1 MGRRG
6 NLYQAARD
14 CINALKTG
22 SPLSQ
27 HVVFDDLGMSI
38 IYVTRRHLRETA
50 TIIIDI
56 LEQNEHIVNVNVL
69 VTPHKM
75 NEHCNFRYHM
85 KRYHRLAFLH
95 ATQMKRYDRQFRS
108 LACLA
113 GNISYLKSI
122 NFMMSNLVN
131 SKLRKENLGYT
142 LTLT

>member
-1 MGRRG
+1 MGKRG
-6 NLYQAARD
+6 NWYQSARD

-50 TIIIDI
+50 TTILDI
-56 LEQNEHIVNVNVL
+56 LEHNTFI
-69 VTPHKM
+69 TPYEKD
-75 NEHCNFRYHM
+75 NFRYHM

-113 GNISYLKSI
+113 GNILYLKSI
-122 NFMMSNLVN
+122 NYMMSNLVN
-131 SKLRKENLGYT
+131 NFLRKLRKENLGYT
-142 LTLT
+142 LTK

>member
-1 MGRRG
+1 MGKRG

-50 TIIIDI
+50 IAILDI
-56 LEQNEHIVNVNVL
+56 LEHNDIL
-69 VTPHKM
+69 VTPQCM
-75 NEHCNFRYHM
+75 ENGQCQCNFRYHM

-95 ATQMKRYDRQFRS
+95 ATQMKRYDRQFCS
-108 LACLA
+108 LDCLA
-113 GNISYLKSI
+113 GNISYLQSI
-122 NFMMSNLVN
+122 NYMMSNLVN

-142 LTLT
+142 LA

>member
-1 MGRRG
+1 MGKRG
-6 NLYQAARD
+6 NLYQSARD

-50 TIIIDI
+50 TAILDI
-56 LEQNEHIVNVNVL
+56 LEHNEHNVNVL
-69 VTPHKM
+69 VTPYKM
-75 NEHCNFRYHM
+75 NGQCQCNFRYHL

-108 LACLA
+108 LDCLA
-113 GNISYLKSI
+113 GNISYLQSI
-122 NFMMSNLVN
+122 NFMISNLVK

>member
-1 MGRRG
+1 MGKRG
-6 NLYQAARD
+6 NLYQSARD

-56 LEQNEHIVNVNVL
+56 LEQNEHIVNVNVP

-75 NEHCNFRYHM
+75 NGHCNFRYHM

-113 GNISYLKSI
+113 GNISYLQSI

-131 SKLRKENLGYT
+131 NFFCVKKILAIH
-142 LTLT
+142 